1 MERDTRQRIADQRS
15 RLDKVTRLLQ
25 ELHESAVVE
34 QRHGRLRLE
43 LVYKD
48 GQVVQVIQTSEASI
62 ILS

>member
-1 MERDTRQRIADQRS
+1 MDRDSRQRIADQRS

-48 GQVVQVIQTSEASI
+48 GQVVQVIQTNEASI

>member
-1 MERDTRQRIADQRS
+1 MERDNRQRLADQRP
-15 RLDKVTRLLQ
+15 RLDKITRLLQ

-34 QRHGRLRLE
+34 QRHGRLGLE